1 MAAIKY
7 KGTDGQ
13 WHLLNNILVSGIN
26 VVQTTGS
33 SSADVMSQSA
43 VTEAINSKQDDFWV
57 SGTGKNSV
65 ILKNSSGA
73 AVGDFSVAEGKSTT
87 ALSEASHAEGV
98 NTAAVGVNSHAEGG
112 GTTANGAQA
121 HAEGGGSQAV
131 GTNSHAEGGGSQAIG
146 AQAHAEGGGTV
157 ASGTCSHSEGSGTKA
172 NGAYSHAEGSSTKA
186 NGAYSHS
193 EGMTT
198 NAIGAQAHAEGNGTT
213 ASGDS
218 SHAEGTGT
226 KANGAYSHAEGNS
239 TIANNNSEHASGQ
252 YNVSSKASTTFGN
265 SGNTLFSVGNGTSI
279 NDRHNAF
286 EIRQNGDIYIINK
299 EGNDVKLQDEIGN
312 ITIDQVIDSTTS
324 ASTDA
329 VSTSAV
335 YGFVTSYTPSITVD
349 QVLDNTTSAST
360 NPVSSKA
367 VYDAVTDNELV
378 WTNAYVTLS
387 GVVSSHTADN
397 NVHLTQTEKTNIDSL
412 ATNIAAISGITST
425 NVTNWNGASTNSHT
439 HSNKTYLDTIT
450 GNVGTMAYEN
460 KTSYSSATDVNTAL
474 GNKANTGHTH
484 EASGV
489 TAMTGYQIAA
499 SSASV
504 LTTDNLL
511 QVIGKLEKRIA
522 LLETALGGISLV
534 KISQTDYDKLPTP
547 RDSNKLY
554 IITD

>member
-43 VTEAINSKQDDFWV
+43 VTEAINSKQIEVD
-57 SGTGKNSV
+57 
-65 ILKNSSGA
+65 
-73 AVGDFSVAEGKSTT
+73 
-87 ALSEASHAEGV
+87 
-98 NTAAVGVNSHAEGG
+98 
-112 GTTANGAQA
+112 Q
-121 HAEGGGSQAV
+121 
-131 GTNSHAEGGGSQAIG
+131 
-146 AQAHAEGGGTV
+146 
-157 ASGTCSHSEGSGTKA
+157 
-172 NGAYSHAEGSSTKA
+172 
-186 NGAYSHS
+186 
-193 EGMTT
+193 
-198 NAIGAQAHAEGNGTT
+198 
-213 ASGDS
+213 
-218 SHAEGTGT
+218 
-226 KANGAYSHAEGNS
+226 
-239 TIANNNSEHASGQ
+239 
-252 YNVSSKASTTFGN
+252 
-265 SGNTLFSVGNGTSI
+265 
-279 NDRHNAF
+279 
-286 EIRQNGDIYIINK
+286 
-299 EGNDVKLQDEIGN
+299 
-312 ITIDQVIDSTTS
+312 TIDSGTS
-324 ASTDA
+324 ASTNA

-387 GVVSSHTADN
+387 GTVSSHTVNTDI
-397 NVHLTQTEKTNIDSL
+397 HLTQTEKTNIDSL
-412 ATNIAAISGITST
+412 ATNIATISGITST

-439 HSNKTYLDTIT
+439 HSNKSALDAIT

-460 KTSYSSATDVNTAL
+460 ANSYSSATQVNTAL
-474 GNKANTGHTH
+474 AGKSDTGHTH

-504 LTTDNLL
+504 LTTDSLL

-534 KISQTDYDKLPTP
+534 KISQTDYDNLPTP
-547 RDSNKLY
+547 RDSNILY